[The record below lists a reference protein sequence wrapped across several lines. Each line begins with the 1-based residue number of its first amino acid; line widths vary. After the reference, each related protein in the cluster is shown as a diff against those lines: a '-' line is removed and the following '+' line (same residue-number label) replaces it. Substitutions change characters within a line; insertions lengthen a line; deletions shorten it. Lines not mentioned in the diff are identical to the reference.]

1 MTSDTQGTTTSDAQA
16 GLAADLRS
24 AALQAQELVAV
35 AQAIEARVSALTL
48 GTPATVIGET
58 TVLIRATAL
67 QIAAL
72 VHALV
77 AQGERLAVRVSSSLP
92 Q

>member
-1 MTSDTQGTTTSDAQA
+1 MTSKGQD
-16 GLAADLRS
+16 GLAADLRG
-24 AALQAQELVAV
+24 AAFQAQELLAV
-35 AQAIEARVSALTL
+35 ARAIEARVSALSL
-48 GTPATVIGET
+48 STPAPIIGET

-77 AQGERLAVRVSSSLP
+77 AQGERIAVRVSETLP
-92 Q
+92 R

>member
-1 MTSDTQGTTTSDAQA
+1 MTSDAQD

-24 AALQAQELVAV
+24 AAFQAQELVAV
-35 AQAIEARVSALTL
+35 ARAIEARVSALCL
-48 GTPATVIGET
+48 STPAPIIGET

-77 AQGERLAVRVSSSLP
+77 AQGERLAVRVSDTLP
-92 Q
+92 R